1 MRVLTVS
8 ALALVTLAG
17 CGALGKPS
25 DKKVL
30 IATCM
35 ENGGPE
41 ATCSCEAE
49 ALEKNLPPELFK
61 KVAQAI
67 GREKQNQLEYLNA
80 LRSYNVNLGMVALQ
94 KQNLELAQEIYN
106 KANIKYQE
114 GVGSS
119 LEIVQAEND
128 LKSSQ
133 TNYLNALYDLVIS
146 KIDLKKATGTELMN
160 P

>member
-67 GREKQNQLEYLNA
+67 GREKQNQLEYLTT
-80 LRSYNVNLGMVALQ
+80 LPVE
-94 KQNLELAQEIYN
+94 ELLAFS
-106 KANIKYQE
+106 A
-114 GVGSS
+114 VT
-119 LEIVQAEND
+119 ND
-128 LKSSQ
+128 LEACAS
-133 TNYLNALYDLVIS
+133 TA
-146 KIDLKKATGTELMN
+146 ATGG
-160 P
+160 